1 MKSTGELE
9 GEAIEITLKL
19 LGDVKDF
26 YEYCNIKP
34 CPDS

>member
-26 YEYCNIKP
+26 TNIAT
-34 CPDS
+34 